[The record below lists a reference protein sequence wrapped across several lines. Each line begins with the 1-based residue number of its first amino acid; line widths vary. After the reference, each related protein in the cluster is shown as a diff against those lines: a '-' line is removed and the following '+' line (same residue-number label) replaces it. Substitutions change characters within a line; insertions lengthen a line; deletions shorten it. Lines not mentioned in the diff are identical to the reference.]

1 MENGI
6 EQYLSETFDVSIPA
20 QSSQE
25 QLEIFLAE
33 RINYLIVNDFSS
45 LVHILYRIDVSEQK
59 IKTLLK
65 ENSNADAGR
74 ILAAL
79 IIERQ
84 LQKQQSR
91 QHGRDNKNIID
102 ENESW

>member
-6 EQYLSETFDVSIPA
+6 VKYLSETFDVSIPA
-20 QSSQE
+20 QTSQE

-33 RINYLIVNDFSS
+33 KINYLIVNDFSS

-65 ENSNADAGR
+65 ENVNANAGR

-91 QHGRDNKNIID
+91 QQGRDNKNIID